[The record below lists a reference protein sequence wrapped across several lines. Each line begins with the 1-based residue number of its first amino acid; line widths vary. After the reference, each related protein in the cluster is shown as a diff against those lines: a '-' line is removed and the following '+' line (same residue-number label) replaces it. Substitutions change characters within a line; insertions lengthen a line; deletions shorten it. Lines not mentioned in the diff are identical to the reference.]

1 MSLPAHRSTAPVV
14 EVSNLTKSFG
24 SFRAVYDVSFT
35 LHEGEIVGLLGA
47 NGAGKSTTILMLLGL
62 ISPDSGSV
70 RIFGQTLER
79 HRGEILERTNFCA
92 PFLTFPGRL
101 TVFENLMVFARLY
114 GVRRPAVKI
123 MELLRLFK
131 IESLKDR
138 PVLLLSSGQGTR
150 VGLCKAFL
158 NDPRVLLLDETVSH
172 LDPHL
177 SDIVK
182 DALLDL
188 RQRCGTTILYTS
200 HNMAEVELMCVRV
213 ICLSRGEIIFQG
225 TPLEVTRTV
234 LQEERS
240 QPALKEVFLRING
253 PAQ

>member
-1 MSLPAHRSTAPVV
+1 MSFPAPLSTDPVV
-14 EVSNLTKSFG
+14 EVRNLTKSFG
-24 SFRAVYDVSFT
+24 SFRAVHDVSFT

-114 GVRRPAVKI
+114 GLRHPGVKI

-131 IESLKDR
+131 IE
-138 PVLLLSSGQGTR
+138 
-150 VGLCKAFL
+150 
-158 NDPRVLLLDETVSH
+158 N
-172 LDPHL
+172 
-177 SDIVK
+177 
-182 DALLDL
+182 L
-188 RQRCGTTILYTS
+188 RDKQ
-200 HNMAEVELMCVRV
+200 
-213 ICLSRGEIIFQG
+213 
-225 TPLEVTRTV
+225 
-234 LQEERS
+234 
-240 QPALKEVFLRING
+240 
-253 PAQ
+253 